1 MPTDTQTIRWRAER
15 DIIEELGRVPSSREM
30 QKLLKDKYGLE
41 VNHNTVNKDLKQ
53 DLETLTEDTYKN
65 QKTGILKTLD
75 DELNAAHDIAMNDS
89 DSEIRLKAMNTVSRL
104 QKTKTDILI
113 RFRKAQVEMN
123 KEEAPVYTVV
133 VEEPKEVKKD
143 DIDDNS
149 EKNKK

>member
-1 MPTDTQTIRWRAER
+1 MATDNQNVRWRAER

-30 QKLLKDKYGLE
+30 QKLLMDKYGLE

-65 QKTGILKTLD
+65 QKAGILKTLD
-75 DELNAAHDIAMNDS
+75 DELNVAHDIAMNDV

-123 KEEAPVYTVV
+123 KEEAPVYTVI
-133 VEEPKEVKKD
+133 VEKPIEVKKE
-143 DIDDNS
+143 DINENSKKDN
-149 EKNKK
+149 